1 MGPVSAE
8 IEIDAPRAEVSRVL
22 SDLARRP
29 SFTDHFMSD
38 FHLTRVDSSGVG
50 AGARFRFAVP
60 LRGMWMDGV
69 IVESEQP
76 RRLVERGCGGP
87 VNRIQSIVVWELE
100 QGPGSLTTV
109 HVCHRLESSRPVD
122 GVVDALTGASLWYE
136 RGWRKALHRL
146 RDQLESGAT
155 PPRRAAV
162 AGASA
167 HMSVLP

>member
-1 MGPVSAE
+1 MGPVSAK
-8 IEIDAPRAEVSRVL
+8 IEVDAPRAEVSQAL
-22 SDLARRP
+22 DDLARRP

-38 FHLTRVDSSGVG
+38 FHLTRIDSCGVG

-60 LRGMWMDGV
+60 FRGMWMDGV
-69 IVESEQP
+69 IVESEP
-76 RRLVERGCGGP
+76 PCRLVERGHGGP
-87 VNRIQSIVVWELE
+87 VNRIRSVVVWELE

-109 HVCHRLESSRPVD
+109 HVCHRLESSHPADRVM
-122 GVVDALTGASLWYE
+122 DALTGASFWYR

-155 PPRRAAV
+155 PPRRVAV

-167 HMSVLP
+167 HMSVVP

>member
-8 IEIDAPRAEVSRVL
+8 IEVDAPRAEVSRAL
-22 SDLARRP
+22 NDLARRP

-38 FHLTRVDSSGVG
+38 FHLTRIDSCGVG

-60 LRGMWMDGV
+60 FRGMWMDGV

-76 RRLVERGCGGP
+76 SRLVERGRGGP
-87 VNRIQSIVVWELE
+87 VNRIRSVVVWELE

-109 HVCHRLESSRPVD
+109 HVCHRLESSHPADRVM
-122 GVVDALTGASLWYE
+122 DALTGASLRYR

-146 RDQLESGAT
+146 RDQLESGA
-155 PPRRAAV
+155 PPPQRVGV

-167 HMSVLP
+167 HMSVVP